1 MSPLLVLIEVISYFT
16 RIFSLMK
23 KNISILILIM
33 FLLTIVIIS
42 LQGVQLKYFLKL
54 ASVFIILIGILFV
67 VLILIYNC
75 ILGLFN
81 FFFNSFFWKEI
92 K

>member
-1 MSPLLVLIEVISYFT
+1 LISPLLVPIEVISYFA

-33 FLLTIVIIS
+33 FLLTVVIIS

-81 FFFNSFFWKEI
+81 FFF
-92 K
+92 